1 MTTTRTIKP
10 YSGYYKDL
18 AKPANANLTQVS
30 KGTPCGELLRRFW
43 HPVFMSSE
51 LGDLPKRIRILGEDL
66 VLFRDLSGRLGCLDL
81 HCSHRGASLE
91 FGIVTEQGIS
101 CCYHGWLYGVDGS
114 LIAAPG
120 EPPASRITA
129 HVCQGAY
136 PVREHAGLIFAYF
149 GPIEE
154 QPPFALPD
162 AVMAAGNLLH
172 PYYLPFP
179 CNWLQSH
186 ENAMDPAHSVFLHT
200 RVAGVQFSESFGI
213 LPSTGYRT
221 TDTGVIAT
229 TARRVGDLVWVRV
242 MEDVLPNMAQFGA
255 TWEDG
260 SRQKLMVPPAITRW
274 VVPVDDTHCIT
285 IGWRHFNDQVD
296 PDGRGRPQEIGFNKV
311 DFLGQTGERPYEERQ
326 RAPGD
331 YDAQASQRPIAVH
344 ALENLGTTDVGIAML
359 RRNLQRHID
368 ALHKGEPVNRMP
380 GAHTGV
386 LPTLSH
392 DTVLNI
398 PSTGDDDDRMLA
410 RIRDAVTDATVATSG
425 QPIDARRAAVLHTL
439 RERDLC

>member
-1 MTTTRTIKP
+1 MATAHSPKP
-10 YSGYYKDL
+10 YSGYEKNL
-18 AKPANANLTQVS
+18 SKPTNANLTQVS

-43 HPVFMSSE
+43 HPIFMSSE
-51 LGDLPKRIRILGEDL
+51 LGELPQRIRILGEDL

-91 FGIVTEQGIS
+91 YGIVTEQGIS
-101 CCYHGWLYGVDGS
+101 CCYHGWSYAVDGT

-120 EPPASRITA
+120 EPPTSRITSR
-129 HVCQGAY
+129 VCQGGY
-136 PVREHAGLIFAYF
+136 PVREHAGLIFGYF
-149 GPIEE
+149 GPADE

-162 AVMAAGNLLH
+162 AVMAADNDLH

-213 LPSTGYRT
+213 LPSIGYRT

-242 MEDVLPNMAQFGA
+242 MEDMLPNMAQFGA

-260 SRQKLMVPPAITRW
+260 SRRKLAVPPAITRW

-285 IGWRHFNDQVD
+285 IGWRHFNNQVD

-326 RAPGD
+326 RVPGD
-331 YDAQASQRPIAVH
+331 YDAQVSQRPIAVH
-344 ALENLGTTDVGIAML
+344 ALENLGSTDVGIVML
-359 RRNLQRHID
+359 RRNLQKHIE
-368 ALHKGEPVNRMP
+368 ALQNSEVVNQIP
-380 GAHTGV
+380 GMHTGTF
-386 LPTLSH
+386 PTFSH

-398 PSTGDDDDRMLA
+398 PTCGGDDSETITQ
-410 RIRDAVTDATVATSG
+410 IREAVTDATVATFG
-425 QPIDARRAAVLHTL
+425 QTVDMRREAILNTL
-439 RERDLC
+439 RERGLC